1 LTVVVA
7 HTNTSLTYANLI
19 EALIDSNI
27 KKTQNKTNIVSM
39 PHKFNKLTL
48 ATSIEPQSTTIW
60 TINVLHYFPIDFKSV
75 NILIHLIFTFQRTF
89 KPFISKKLINLW
101 NSKFGGAKEVFVKQL
116 KIFQFG
122 NHHHEI

>member
-1 LTVVVA
+1 LIVA
-7 HTNTSLTYANLI
+7 LSHTNTSLTYANSI

-27 KKTQNKTNIVSM
+27 EKIFKTNIVSM

-48 ATSIEPQSTTIW
+48 TTIW
-60 TINVLHYFPIDFKSV
+60 TINVLHCFPINFKSV

-89 KPFISKKLINLW
+89 KPFISKIIINLG
-101 NSKFGGAKEVFVKQL
+101 NSKFGGAKEIPVKQL

-122 NHHHEI
+122 NHQHEM